1 MKISIRKVFARVS
14 FVAIVSL
21 TDMGSLALAH
31 HGGGLDSS
39 RELVVDPMTG
49 VVTEF
54 AFRFP
59 HIQLYI
65 DVTDDNGTV
74 HKWALTNGRTPTML
88 RARGWT
94 RNSIK
99 PGDVVTVMY
108 RPHVVNG
115 RIGSMTHLQVN
126 GELLEF

>member
-1 MKISIRKVFARVS
+1 MKISIRKVFARIS

-21 TDMGSLALAH
+21 TGMGSLALAH

-39 RELVVDPMTG
+39 RELVVGPMTG

-65 DVTDDNGTV
+65 DVTENDGTV
-74 HKWALTNGRTPTML
+74 QKWALTHGRTPTML
-88 RARGWT
+88 RERGWT
-94 RNSIK
+94 RDTVR

-108 RPHVVNG
+108 RPHVQNG
-115 RIGSMTHLQVN
+115 RIGSMTQLEVN
-126 GELLEF
+126 GESIEF